1 MPDFQTPPISAVF
14 RPRLGAN
21 GSEIRVMGLMRRSRW
36 LAAGAAVLALASC
49 GRMIPET
56 PQPRPYY
63 PTPPATSG
71 GYPAPTVYVAPGTG
85 VIDRPI
91 DGSTQGAVM
100 AAGRSLDQCRAELAA
115 ARVNF
120 VPTPDRVNS
129 ETCGLTA
136 AGVLGPDMGT
146 IARMS
151 PNEPT
156 MTCALA
162 AAVSVWRRQSV
173 EPAAREILGSDVV
186 QIDHMGVYACRP
198 VNNGRT
204 GNRPSAH
211 SRAAALDFSGVRLRD
226 GRRIT
231 VKGDWNG
238 TGPEAAFLRRIRD
251 DACKVFGTTLSPDY
265 NIQHVD
271 HLHLEA
277 ESGRY
282 CR

>member
-1 MPDFQTPPISAVF
+1 
-14 RPRLGAN
+14 
-21 GSEIRVMGLMRRSRW
+21 MGLMRRSRW
-36 LAAGAAVLALASC
+36 LAAGLAVTALASC

-63 PTPPATSG
+63 PTPPASSG
-71 GYPAPTVYVAPGTG
+71 GYPAPSVYVAPGTG
-85 VIDRPI
+85 IIDRPI

-186 QIDHMGVYACRP
+186 QIDHMGAYACRN
-198 VNNGRT
+198 VNNGV
-204 GNRPSAH
+204 GSNRISAH
-211 SRAAALDFSGVRLRD
+211 SQAAALDFAGVRLRV

-231 VKGDWNG
+231 VTRDWSGD
-238 TGPEAAFLRRIRD
+238 TPEARFLRRIHD
-251 DACKVFGTTLSPDY
+251 DACRIFGTTLSPDY
-265 NIQHVD
+265 NAVHND

-277 ESGRY
+277 TYTRF

>member
-1 MPDFQTPPISAVF
+1 MAGKTA
-14 RPRLGAN
+14 RTA
-21 GSEIRVMGLMRRSRW
+21 
-36 LAAGAAVLALASC
+36 LAMLLLALSAC
-49 GRMIPET
+49 GRLIPDT
-56 PQPRPYY
+56 LPPSPVGPRPYY
-63 PTPPATSG
+63 PTPYPQP
-71 GYPAPTVYVAPGTG
+71 PAPGPSVYVAPGTG
-85 VIDRPI
+85 VIDQAI
-91 DGSTQGAVM
+91 DSGTL
-100 AAGRSLDQCRAELAA
+100 GRVQRATRTLAQCEAELEA
-115 ARVNF
+115 ARVTF
-120 VPTPDRVNS
+120 SPTPDRVNS

-146 IARMS
+146 VARMAPS
-151 PNEPT
+151 DVT

-173 EPAAREILGSDVV
+173 EPAARELLGSDVV

-198 VNNGRT
+198 VNNQA

-231 VKGDWNG
+231 VAADWNAG
-238 TGPEAAFLRRIRD
+238 GPEAAFLRRIRD
-251 DACKVFGTTLSPDY
+251 DACRVFGTTLSPDY
-265 NIQHVD
+265 NALHHD

-277 ESGRY
+277 ESGRL

>member
-1 MPDFQTPPISAVF
+1 MAMKGWSGV
-14 RPRLGAN
+14 
-21 GSEIRVMGLMRRSRW
+21 
-36 LAAGAAVLALASC
+36 LAAAMLLSAC
-49 GRMIPET
+49 GRLIPDTAPPPGYT
-56 PQPRPYY
+56 PYSPTPAPRPE
-63 PTPPATSG
+63 G
-71 GYPAPTVYVAPGTG
+71 PAPGPSVYVAPGTG
-85 VIDRPI
+85 VIDQPI
-91 DGSTQGAVM
+91 DNGTLGRVQRAT
-100 AAGRSLDQCRAELAA
+100 RSLAQCEAELAS

-120 VPTPDRVNS
+120 VATPDRVNS

-146 IARMS
+146 VARMAPS
-151 PNEPT
+151 DVT

-162 AAVSVWRRQSV
+162 TAVSVWRRQSV

-198 VNNGRT
+198 VNNQA

-211 SRAAALDFSGVRLRD
+211 SRAAALDFAGVRLRD
-226 GRRIT
+226 GRRIS
-231 VKGDWNG
+231 VREDWNAG
-238 TGPEAAFLRRIRD
+238 GPEAAFLRRIRD

-265 NIQHVD
+265 NALHHD

-277 ESGRY
+277 ESGRL

>member
-1 MPDFQTPPISAVF
+1 MGR
-14 RPRLGAN
+14 RPTT
-21 GSEIRVMGLMRRSRW
+21 IGL
-36 LAAGAAVLALASC
+36 AAAVLALTAC
-49 GRMIPET
+49 GRLIPDT
-56 PQPRPYY
+56 GPPPGYTPYY
-63 PTPPATSG
+63 PTP
-71 GYPAPTVYVAPGTG
+71 APRPQPPEPSVYVAPGMG
-85 VIDRPI
+85 VIDQPI
-91 DGSTQGAVM
+91 DSGTLGRVQRVT
-100 AAGRSLDQCRAELAA
+100 RSLAQCEAELAS
-115 ARVNF
+115 ARVTF
-120 VPTPDRVNS
+120 SPTPDRVNS
-129 ETCGLTA
+129 ETCGLTD

-146 IARMS
+146 VARMAPS
-151 PNEPT
+151 DVT

-198 VNNGRT
+198 VNNQA

-231 VKGDWNG
+231 VRGDWNG
-238 TGPEAAFLRRIRD
+238 SDGRGGGPEAAFLRRIRD

-265 NIQHVD
+265 NAQHHD

-277 ESGRY
+277 ESGRL

>member
-1 MPDFQTPPISAVF
+1 M
-14 RPRLGAN
+14 
-21 GSEIRVMGLMRRSRW
+21 
-36 LAAGAAVLALASC
+36 AAGALAAAALTLSAC
-49 GRMIPET
+49 GRLIPNT
-56 PQPRPYY
+56 PPPPGYTPYYPASSPQPRP
-63 PTPPATSG
+63 PSPGAS
-71 GYPAPTVYVAPGTG
+71 VYVTPGSG
-85 VIDRPI
+85 IIDQPI
-91 DGSTQGAVM
+91 DNGTL
-100 AAGRSLDQCRAELAA
+100 GRVQRATRTLEQCEAELAS
-115 ARVNF
+115 ARVTF
-120 VPTPDRVNS
+120 SPTADRVNS

-146 IARMS
+146 VARMAPS
-151 PNEPT
+151 DVT

-173 EPAAREILGSDVV
+173 EPAARELLGSDVV
-186 QIDHMGVYACRP
+186 EIDHMGVYACRP
-198 VNNGRT
+198 VNNQA

-231 VKGDWNG
+231 VAADWNDG
-238 TGPEAAFLRRIRD
+238 GPEAAFLRRIRD

-265 NIQHVD
+265 NALHHD

-277 ESGRY
+277 ESGRL

>member
-1 MPDFQTPPISAVF
+1 MRF
-14 RPRLGAN
+14 RSFVLFGCLTA
-21 GSEIRVMGLMRRSRW
+21 
-36 LAAGAAVLALASC
+36 LAAS
-49 GRMIPET
+49 GRLIPE
-56 PQPRPYY
+56 PGPPGGPRPYY
-63 PTPPATSG
+63 PTPTPRPT
-71 GYPAPTVYVAPGTG
+71 APGSSVYVAPGAG
-85 VIDRPI
+85 VIDQRI
-91 DGSTQGAVM
+91 DSGTPGRVQRATQTLA
-100 AAGRSLDQCRAELAA
+100 QCEAELAA
-115 ARVNF
+115 ARVTF
-120 VPTPDRVNS
+120 SPTPDRVNS
-129 ETCGLTA
+129 PTCGLTA

-146 IARMS
+146 TARMA
-151 PNEPT
+151 PADVT

-173 EPAAREILGSDVV
+173 EPAARELLGSDVV

-198 VNNGRT
+198 VNSVA

-231 VKGDWNG
+231 VAADWNDG
-238 TGPEAAFLRRIRD
+238 GPEAAFLRRIRD

-265 NIQHVD
+265 NALHHD

-277 ESGRY
+277 ESGRL